1 MVAGRS
7 VRGIPHSST
16 APGGRPRRAN
26 EIPLMYAPGLVAA
39 SSTSGFRMANVMSGG
54 RLHAQGDFR
63 SKMSAADRFKMNT
76 SIKNIAAANY
86 RTNRV

>member
-26 EIPLMYAPGLVAA
+26 EVPLMYAPGLASA
-39 SSTSGFRMANVMSGG
+39 SSTSGFRMANVLSGG
-54 RLHAQGDFR
+54 RATARGNFR
-63 SKMSAADRFKMNT
+63 SKLTAADRFKLNA
-76 SIKNIAAANY
+76 SIIHVAASNY
-86 RTNRV
+86 RS

>member
-26 EIPLMYAPGLVAA
+26 EVPLMYAPGLVAA
-39 SSTSGFRMANVMSGG
+39 SSTSGFRMANVLSGG
-54 RLHAQGDFR
+54 RPHAQGDFR
-63 SKMSAADRFKMNT
+63 SKVSAADRFKMN
-76 SIKNIAAANY
+76 AAVVHVAASNY
-86 RTNRV
+86 RSTRV